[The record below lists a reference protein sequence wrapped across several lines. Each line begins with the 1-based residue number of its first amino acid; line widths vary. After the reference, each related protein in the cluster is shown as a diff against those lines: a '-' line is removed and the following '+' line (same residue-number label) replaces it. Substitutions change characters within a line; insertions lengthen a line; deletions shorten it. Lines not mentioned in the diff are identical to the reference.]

1 MKEAKFWQEGMDGKR
16 FALCLF
22 RKIWVLAA
30 VAVSSAAA
38 AAGLY
43 LLVTV
48 ALAGPPEYEVF
59 SQYRIYFDDEKYG
72 EIKDYYN
79 AYTWGEIMK
88 TDQVLDFV
96 MEALPEGITREQ
108 VKESVSVGAM
118 SDIKIMPLTITTQA
132 AALSETIAEAYVYG
146 LDRFG
151 HSIEGLDGMDC
162 WLVEPARR
170 VERGTKAVN
179 AAAAGL
185 LLGALAA
192 FLGMAVAYCLDDSFY
207 LEEDFAQ
214 RYPYPVLGVIL
225 SGRKEVSEEKAL
237 EEKSSEEKSSEEK
250 SSEEKSSGEKS
261 PEVVSSEAVSSED
274 TDRGYPFIRNCF
286 LAELRTNLR
295 TAAGTG
301 ADGDGLAAG
310 AADGNGNSRAAG
322 KVLCMAEALP
332 GLAEQWRTELEE
344 AASEKLLDRT
354 AYTWPFK
361 EADVK
366 AMRQSGGVVL
376 LLPWGAGSGRMAR
389 HILLQLEKQQIP
401 VRGAI
406 LCGAKERF
414 LRAYYGRKAFEKR
427 RPPAVSAKGTGK
439 EESGVKAAQTDGGE
453 E

>member
-170 VERGTKAVN
+170 VERGTKAAN

-225 SGRKEVSEEKAL
+225 SGRKEVSEEKA
-237 EEKSSEEKSSEEK
+237 SEEK
-250 SSEEKSSGEKS
+250 
-261 PEVVSSEAVSSED
+261 SSEAVSSED
-274 TDRGYPFIRNCF
+274 TAQGYPFIKSCF

-301 ADGDGLAAG
+301 ADGDRLAAG

-322 KVLCMAEALP
+322 KGLCMAEVLP

-344 AASEKLLDRT
+344 AASEKLLDRN

-427 RPPAVSAKGTGK
+427 RPSAVSAKGTGK

>member
-30 VAVSSAAA
+30 VAAGSAAA

-48 ALAGPPEYEVF
+48 VLAGPPEYQVF

-88 TDQVLDFV
+88 TDQVVDFV
-96 MEALPEGITREQ
+96 MEALPEGISKEQ

-118 SDIKIMPLTITTQA
+118 SDIKIMPLTITTHDA
-132 AALSETIAEAYVYG
+132 VLSETIAQAYVYG

-151 HSIEGLDGMDC
+151 RSIEGLDGMDC
-162 WLVEPARR
+162 WLVEPAEK
-170 VERGTKAVN
+170 VERGTKAAN

-207 LEEDFAQ
+207 LEEDFAG
-214 RYPYPVLGVIL
+214 RYSYPVLGVIT
-225 SGRKEVSEEKAL
+225 GGQKETGL
-237 EEKSSEEKSSEEK
+237 RDFF
-250 SSEEKSSGEKS
+250 G
-261 PEVVSSEAVSSED
+261 D
-274 TDRGYPFIRNCF
+274 
-286 LAELRTNLR
+286 ELRTNLGTVAEPETGR
-295 TAAGTG
+295 SSLAESAAEDTETG
-301 ADGDGLAAG
+301 AGAAG
-310 AADGNGNSRAAG
+310 AVADNRKTAGWAAG
-322 KVLCMAEALP
+322 KPLCLAEAQP
-332 GLAEQWRTELEE
+332 GLAEQWRTELAE
-344 AASEKLLDRT
+344 AARGSRLDGEASGSLSDT
-354 AYTWPFK
+354 AAYAWPFRA
-361 EADVK
+361 EDAE
-366 AMRQSGGVVL
+366 AMRQSGGAVL

-389 HILLQLEKQQIP
+389 HILLQLEKQQIR

-406 LCGAKERF
+406 LCGADERF
-414 LRAYYGRKAFEKR
+414 LRAYYGRKAFEGGRKER
-427 RPPAVSAKGTGK
+427 VPVENGSEEGSSGRTAVQADGR
-439 EESGVKAAQTDGGE
+439 EE
-453 E
+453 